1 MEVKI
6 LANFLEAYNITM
18 KNEGKY
24 SNDATDVG
32 GETYCGISRRYHPSW
47 DGWKIIDNY
56 KNKPGFPN
64 TAYKD
69 DELASLVE
77 LFYKATFWDIN
88 LLDYFSSQ
96 KIANEMFD
104 SSVNMGIG
112 RVVKFL
118 QRALNV
124 LNKNGSLY
132 PDLVEDGKVG
142 SNTLKALNSY
152 LEHKDE
158 SFLYKVMN
166 ILQGMHY
173 IEYMTKSPTQEKF
186 AFGWLER
193 VEFLKK

>member
-1 MEVKI
+1 
-6 LANFLEAYNITM
+6 M